1 MPWFRRSEEPE
12 PTPVVGQPGVDQEDT
27 PSALHA
33 EIAGAVRLVNAA
45 AGDLPVASVVAAR
58 RITDLLTEVV
68 RTSDVRPLDVYAA
81 ISVRATA
88 TDYLPT
94 TVRGFTAL
102 DPDLVDVP
110 AASGMTPTQSLA
122 TQLGSLEGAAEQV
135 LEAARRQDV
144 DVLMTQGSF
153 LRTKFSGSDLD
164 L

>member
-1 MPWFRRSEEPE
+1 MAWFRRNEEPQ
-12 PTPVVGQPGVDQEDT
+12 PVPAVTGPDPEDT
-27 PSALHA
+27 PAALDA
-33 EIAGAVRLVNAA
+33 DIAGVVRLVNAS

-58 RITDLLTEVV
+58 RITDLLSEVV
-68 RTSDVRPLDVYAA
+68 RTSDVRPLDIYAA

-94 TVRGFTAL
+94 TVRSFVAL

-110 AASGMTPTQSLA
+110 ATSGTTPVQSLA
-122 TQLGSLEGAAEQV
+122 AQLEALEGAAEQV
-135 LEAARRQDV
+135 LAAAQRQDV
-144 DVLMTQGSF
+144 DALMTQGSF

>member
-1 MPWFRRSEEPE
+1 MAWFRRSEELE
-12 PTPVVGQPGVDQEDT
+12 VAPVEADREDT
-27 PSALHA
+27 PAALDA
-33 EIAGAVRLVNAA
+33 EIAGVVRLVNAA

-58 RITDLLTEVV
+58 RITDLLSEVV

-94 TVRGFTAL
+94 TVRGFVAL

-110 AASGMTPTQSLA
+110 ATSGVTPAQSLA
-122 TQLGSLEGAAEQV
+122 AQLEALEGAAEKV
-135 LEAARRQDV
+135 LQAARRQDV
-144 DVLMTQGSF
+144 DALMTQGSF